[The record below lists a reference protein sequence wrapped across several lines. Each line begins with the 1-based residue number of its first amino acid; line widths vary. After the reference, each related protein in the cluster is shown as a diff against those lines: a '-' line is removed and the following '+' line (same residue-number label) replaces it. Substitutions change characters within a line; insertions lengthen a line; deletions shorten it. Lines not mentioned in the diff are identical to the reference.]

1 MSASRILVVDD
12 DADTLELVSYAL
24 AARGFAVTGA
34 RNAAEALEALRQG
47 AFDLVITDYDMPDQT
62 GAELLA
68 RAGREGILG
77 EASSLVV
84 TAHPDPAGVPEDT
97 PLLRKPIDLERLVV
111 QIRTIL
117 HAGPEAP
124 RAPAAPPGRAPAEA
138 GGPVL
143 DLVLYVS
150 PRSPASARARR
161 RMEEVLTE
169 FDTAAVKFEVCDLF
183 KNVASAEEDRVVFTP
198 TLVKRRPLPR
208 AWILGDLA
216 ARDVVR
222 DLLAMGGVPRRA
234 GG

>member
-1 MSASRILVVDD
+1 MSAARILVVDD
-12 DADTLELVSYAL
+12 DPDTLELVTYAL

-34 RNAAEALEALRQG
+34 RSAAEAMDALRAA

-77 EASSLVV
+77 EASTLLV

-117 HAGPEAP
+117 QVPPEA
-124 RAPAAPPGRAPAEA
+124 APAARPDRPPAEA
-138 GGPVL
+138 ARPAL

-169 FDTAAVKFEVCDLF
+169 FDSAAVTFEVCDLF
-183 KNVASAEEDRVVFTP
+183 RNVASAEDDRVVFTP

-216 ARDVVR
+216 TADVVR
-222 DLLAMGGVPRRA
+222 DLLAMYGVPRRA

>member
-1 MSASRILVVDD
+1 MTAARILVVDD

-24 AARGFAVTGA
+24 GARGFAVTGA
-34 RNAAEALEALRQG
+34 RNAGEALDALRAG
-47 AFDLVITDYDMPDQT
+47 GFDLVITDYDMPGQT

-68 RAGREGILG
+68 RAGREGVLG
-77 EASSLVV
+77 DASTLVV

-117 HAGPEAP
+117 HVPPE
-124 RAPAAPPGRAPAEA
+124 APAAPPDRTSATPGRPA
-138 GGPVL
+138 L

-161 RMEEVLTE
+161 RLEEVLTE
-169 FDTAAVKFEVCDLF
+169 FDSAAVTFEVCDLF
-183 KNVASAEEDRVVFTP
+183 RNVASAEDDRVVFTP

-216 ARDVVR
+216 TPDVVR
-222 DLLAMGGVPRRA
+222 DLLAMYGVPRRA